1 MSKRKLDADG
11 FHDFNIYLDVKNIE
25 RDITSN
31 GLNAYH
37 DLFIDSM
44 KNAVKTIQSL
54 LKVKPLDKEYYFSNA
69 NIESLNIRDWDKSIV
84 GDSASYNGVSMNSLG
99 INLIIFIKFF
109 L

>member
-1 MSKRKLDADG
+1 MLSIFDLFLIIFIINKSSSFERQKFYRCGFDNEKFEPLILKGLKPINKTNNLNKRKLDADG

-31 GLNAYH
+31 GLSAYH

-54 LKVKPLDKEYYFSNA
+54 LK
-69 NIESLNIRDWDKSIV
+69 
-84 GDSASYNGVSMNSLG
+84 
-99 INLIIFIKFF
+99 
-109 L
+109 